1 MGTEDVVAK
10 HTFGTPFPDSK
21 TQRNRLIGIVVAA
34 IIFLL
39 FQFVVPTPEGLPHTA
54 MSAAGILFACI
65 VLWCTEGVPFTIT
78 VVLIYFLLPI
88 TGILPYSDVTGVA
101 DSVTVG
107 SGATASVVEG
117 AKVYV
122 TNSVFNQSSLL
133 VPIYCLFVFTVSGAV
148 MSTPIPYRV
157 AKAALNFAGNNIVKL
172 FVLFGLGCS
181 ILSMFISDLA
191 ASAIFCGIG
200 ISICEANGGKPKVSE
215 LGKAFTVLCGTTAA
229 IGGIGTPVGNSLN
242 MLCMSMVKSA
252 MGVEVTFGQWC
263 LTMIPIALV
272 TSIISS
278 FVVAKLFKCEEI
290 KPEALDVVKDKLA
303 DYGKMT
309 GREIKIIIWFVIV
322 FGICLASTWVPA
334 INSMLVCFIGAVIA
348 FIPGLNLLTKEDFDK
363 SVSWDIIMLII
374 GVQCL
379 VNGMMSTGLVTW
391 AVGIIFASAA
401 SWPFIVVVIVCV
413 VVTGIL
419 HILIPIGPPTVS
431 VALPVMFGIAAIVPE
446 LNGCLIAAIGGS
458 IGAVTS
464 FLPFDAIM
472 LCSYKYGW
480 ISMAD
485 WLKKAWVPTVILWIV
500 FIILGPIITGFF
512 YAA

>member
-1 MGTEDVVAK
+1 MGTEDVVSK
-10 HTFGTPFPDSK
+10 HTFGTPFPDAK
-21 TQRNRLIGIVVAA
+21 TQRNRLIGIIIAA
-34 IIFLL
+34 IVFLI
-39 FQFVVPTPEGLPHTA
+39 FQFALPTPEGLPHTA

-65 VLWCTEGVPFTIT
+65 ILWCTEGVPFTIT

-88 TGILPYSDVTGVA
+88 TGILPYSDVTGVPV
-101 DSVTVG
+101 DGVIVG
-107 SGATASVVEG
+107 AGDAAQTLEP

-172 FVLFGLGCS
+172 FVMFGLGCS
-181 ILSMFISDLA
+181 VLSMFISDLA

-200 ISICEANGGKPKVSE
+200 ISICEANGGVAKKSE
-215 LGKAFTVLCGTTAA
+215 LGKAFTVLCGSTAA

-252 MGVEVTFGQWC
+252 TGVEVTFGQWC
-263 LTMIPIALV
+263 VTMIPIAIV
-272 TSIISS
+272 TSILASLY
-278 FVVAKLFKCEEI
+278 VAKAFKCEEI
-290 KPEALDVVKDKLA
+290 KPEALDVVKDKLS
-303 DYGKMT
+303 DYGKMST
-309 GREIKIIIWFVIV
+309 REIKIIVWFVIV

-348 FIPGLNLLTKEDFDK
+348 FIPGISLLTKEDFDA

-379 VNGMMSTGLVTW
+379 INGVMATGLITW
-391 AVGIIFASAA
+391 AVGIIFAGAA
-401 SWPFIVVVIVCV
+401 EWPFIVVVIVAV
-413 VVTGIL
+413 VITGIL
-419 HILIPIGPPTVS
+419 HILIPIGPPTVT
-431 VALPVMFGIAAIVPE
+431 VALPVMFGIAAMVPE
-446 LNGCLIAAIGGS
+446 FNGTLIAAIGGS
-458 IGAVTS
+458 CGAVTS

-480 ISMAD
+480 ISMGD
-485 WLKKAWVPTVILWIV
+485 WLKKAWPPTVILWIV
-500 FIILGPIITGFF
+500 MIILGPIITGFF
-512 YAA
+512 A

>member
-1 MGTEDVVAK
+1 MGSEDIVSK
-10 HTFGTPFPDSK
+10 QTFGTPFPDGK
-21 TQRNRLIGIVVAA
+21 ILRNRLIGCIVAA
-34 IIFLL
+34 VIFLL
-39 FQFVVPTPEGLPHTA
+39 FQFVIPTPEGLPHQA
-54 MSAAGILFACI
+54 MSAAGILFCSI

-88 TGILPYSDVTGVA
+88 TGILPYNAITDPAQSFNGQPLM
-101 DSVTVG
+101 
-107 SGATASVVEG
+107 
-117 AKVYV
+117 
-122 TNSVFNQSSLL
+122 SVFNSSSLL

-148 MSTPIPYRV
+148 MATPIPYRV
-157 AKAALNFAGNNIVKL
+157 ARAALNAAGTNVTKL
-172 FVLFGLGCS
+172 FVMFGLGCS
-181 ILSMFISDLA
+181 VLSMFISDLA

-200 ISICEANGGKPKVSE
+200 ISIVQANGGKPKISE

-242 MLCMSMVKSA
+242 MLCMNMVGQA
-252 MGVEVTFGQWC
+252 MGVTVTFGQWC
-263 LTMIPIALV
+263 LTMIPIAII
-272 TSIISS
+272 TSLIASW
-278 FVVAKLFKCEEI
+278 VVIKLYKVEEI
-290 KPEALDVVKDKLA
+290 KPEALEVVQSKLA

-309 GREIKIIIWFVIV
+309 AREIKIIVWFIIV
-322 FGICLASTWVPA
+322 FGICLASTWVPS

-348 FIPGLNLLTKEDFDK
+348 FIPGLNLLTKEDFDA

-379 VNGMMSTGLVTW
+379 INGMMGTGLVTW
-391 AVGIIFASAA
+391 AVKLIFAGAA
-401 SWPFIVVVIVCV
+401 SWPFIVVVIVAV

-431 VALPVMFGIAAIVPE
+431 VALPIMFGIAAIVPE

-480 ISMAD
+480 ISMGD

-500 FIILGPIITGFF
+500 VIILGPVITGFF
-512 YAA
+512 Y

>member
-21 TQRNRLIGIVVAA
+21 TQRSRLIGIIAA
-34 IIFLL
+34 AVIFLL
-39 FQFVVPTPEGLPHTA
+39 FQFVLPTPDGLPHQA
-54 MSAAGILFACI
+54 MSAAGILFSCI

-88 TGILPYSDVTGVA
+88 TGVLPYNAITDPALSYN
-101 DSVTVG
+101 
-107 SGATASVVEG
+107 GAALP
-117 AKVYV
+117 
-122 TNSVFNQSSLL
+122 SVFNASSLL
-133 VPIYCLFVFTVSGAV
+133 VPVYCLFVFTVSGAV

-157 AKAALNFAGNNIVKL
+157 AKAALNFAGNNITKL
-172 FVLFGLGCS
+172 FVMFGLACS

-200 ISICEANGGKPKVSE
+200 ISICEANGGKAKVSE

-242 MLCMSMVKSA
+242 MLCMSMVESA
-252 MGVEVTFGQWC
+252 LGVTVSFGQWC
-263 LTMIPIALV
+263 ITMIPIALV
-272 TSIISS
+272 TSVLASLY
-278 FVVAKLFKCEEI
+278 VAKAFKCEEI
-290 KPEALDVVKDKLA
+290 KPEALEVVKDKLA
-303 DYGKMT
+303 DYGKMST
-309 GREIKIIIWFVIV
+309 REIKIIVWFVIV
-322 FGICLASTWVPA
+322 FGICLASTWVPQ
-334 INSMLVCFIGAVIA
+334 INSMLVCFIGACIA
-348 FIPGLNLLTKEDFDK
+348 FIPGISLLTKDDFDA

-379 VNGMMSTGLVTW
+379 VTGMMQTGIVGW
-391 AVGIIFASAA
+391 AVGLIFGGAA
-401 SWPFIVVVIVCV
+401 AWPFLVVVIVAV
-413 VVTGIL
+413 IVTGIL

-431 VALPVMFGIAAIVPE
+431 VALPVMFGLAAVVPE
-446 LNGCLIAAIGGS
+446 LNGTLIAAIGGS

-485 WLKKAWVPTVILWIV
+485 WLKKAWPPTVILWVVVIV
-500 FIILGPIITGFF
+500 LGPIITGIF
-512 YAA
+512 A

>member
-1 MGTEDVVAK
+1 MGTENVVEK
-10 HTFGTPFPDSK
+10 HTFGTPFPDEK
-21 TQRNRLIGIVVAA
+21 TQRNRLIGIIVAA
-34 IIFLL
+34 IVFLL
-39 FQFVVPTPEGLPHTA
+39 FQFVLPCPEGLPQTA
-54 MSAAGILFACI
+54 MSAAGILFMSI
-65 VLWCTEGVPFTIT
+65 VLWCTEAVPFT
-78 VVLIYFLLPI
+78 VSVLLLYFMLPI
-88 TGILPYSDVTGVA
+88 TGVLPYSDIKGVA
-101 DSVTVG
+101 DTVTIG
-107 SGATASVVEG
+107 SGDAAQVLTGAT
-117 AKVYV
+117 VYV

-157 AKAALNFAGNNIVKL
+157 AKFALETAGNNITKM
-172 FVLFGLGCS
+172 FVMFGLGCAV
-181 ILSMFISDLA
+181 LSMFISDLA

-200 ISICEANGGKPKVSE
+200 ISICEANGGKAKISE
-215 LGKAFTVLCGTTAA
+215 LGKAFTVLCGTSAA

-242 MLCMSMVKSA
+242 MLCMNMVGTA
-252 MGVEVTFGQWC
+252 MGVTVTFGQWC
-263 LTMIPIALV
+263 LTMIPIAIV
-272 TSIISS
+272 TVLISS
-278 FVVAKLFKCEEI
+278 FVVAKMYKCEEI

-303 DYGKMT
+303 DYGKLSA
-309 GREIKIIIWFVIV
+309 REIKIIIWFVIV
-322 FGICLASTWVPA
+322 FGICLASTWVPQ

-348 FIPGLNLLTKEDFDK
+348 FIPFLNLLTKADFDK

-379 VNGMMSTGLVTW
+379 VNGLMGTGVVNWVVNL
-391 AVGIIFASAA
+391 IFADAA
-401 SWPFIVVVIVCV
+401 TWPFIVVVIVCV

-431 VALPVMFGIAAIVPE
+431 IALPIMFGIAALVPE

-512 YAA
+512 YGA

>member
-1 MGTEDVVAK
+1 MGTEDIVSK

-21 TQRNRLIGIVVAA
+21 TQRNRLIGVIVAVC
-34 IIFLL
+34 IFLL
-39 FQFVVPTPEGLPHTA
+39 FQFVIPTPEGLPHTA
-54 MSAAGILFACI
+54 MSAAGILFMCI

-88 TGILPYSDVTGVA
+88 TGILPYS
-101 DSVTVG
+101 TV
-107 SGATASVVEG
+107 SDPDTKMIITE
-117 AKVYV
+117 
-122 TNSVFNQSSLL
+122 SVFNSSSLL

-157 AKAALNFAGNNIVKL
+157 AKAALNLAGNSILKL
-172 FVLFGLGCS
+172 FVMFGLACS

-200 ISICEANGGKPKVSE
+200 ISIVEANGGEKGKSE
-215 LGKAFTVLCGTTAA
+215 LGKAFTVLAATTAA

-242 MLCMSMVKSA
+242 MLCMGMVQTA
-252 MGVEVTFGQWC
+252 TGVEVTFGQWC
-263 LTMIPIALV
+263 VTMIPIALV
-272 TSIISS
+272 TSVLASMYVK
-278 FVVAKLFKCEEI
+278 FAFKCEEI

-303 DYGKMT
+303 DYGKMSV
-309 GREIKIIIWFVIV
+309 REVKIIVWFVIV

-348 FIPGLNLLTKEDFDK
+348 FIPGISLLTKEDFDA

-379 VNGMMSTGLVTW
+379 INGVMGTGLVGW
-391 AVGIIFASAA
+391 AVGLIFAGA
-401 SWPFIVVVIVCV
+401 STWPFIVVVIVCV
-413 VVTGIL
+413 LVTGVL

-431 VALPVMFGIAAIVPE
+431 VALPVMFGIAAMVPE
-446 LNGCLIAAIGGS
+446 LNGTLIAAIGGS

-480 ISMAD
+480 ISMGD
-485 WLKKAWVPTVILWIV
+485 WLKKAWPPTVILWIV
-500 FIILGPIITGFF
+500 VIVLGPIITGFF
-512 YAA
+512 A

>member
-21 TQRNRLIGIVVAA
+21 TQRSRLIGIIAA
-34 IIFLL
+34 AVIFLL
-39 FQFVVPTPEGLPHTA
+39 FQFVLPTPDGLPHQA
-54 MSAAGILFACI
+54 MSAAGILFSCI

-88 TGILPYSDVTGVA
+88 TGVLPYNAITDPALSYN
-101 DSVTVG
+101 
-107 SGATASVVEG
+107 GAALP
-117 AKVYV
+117 
-122 TNSVFNQSSLL
+122 SVFNASSLL
-133 VPIYCLFVFTVSGAV
+133 VPVYCLFVFTVSGAV

-157 AKAALNFAGNNIVKL
+157 AKAALNFAGNNITKL
-172 FVLFGLGCS
+172 FVMFGLACS

-200 ISICEANGGKPKVSE
+200 ISICEANGGKAKVSE

-242 MLCMSMVKSA
+242 MLCMSMVESA
-252 MGVEVTFGQWC
+252 LGVTVSFGQWC
-263 LTMIPIALV
+263 ITMIPIALV
-272 TSIISS
+272 TSVLASLY
-278 FVVAKLFKCEEI
+278 VAKAFKCEEI
-290 KPEALDVVKDKLA
+290 KPEALEVVKDKLA
-303 DYGKMT
+303 DYGKMSS
-309 GREIKIIIWFVIV
+309 REIKIIVWFVIV
-322 FGICLASTWVPA
+322 FGICLASTWVPQ
-334 INSMLVCFIGAVIA
+334 INSMLVCFIGACVA
-348 FIPGLNLLTKEDFDK
+348 FIPGISLLTKEDFDA

-379 VNGMMSTGLVTW
+379 VTGMMQTGIVGW
-391 AVGIIFASAA
+391 AVGLIFGGAA
-401 SWPFIVVVIVCV
+401 AWPFIVVVIVAV
-413 VVTGIL
+413 IVTGIL

-431 VALPVMFGIAAIVPE
+431 VALPVMFGLAAVVPE
-446 LNGCLIAAIGGS
+446 LNGTLIAAIGGS

-485 WLKKAWVPTVILWIV
+485 WLKKAWPPTVILWIV
-500 FIILGPIITGFF
+500 VIVLGPIITGIFV
-512 YAA
+512 

>member
-1 MGTEDVVAK
+1 MSTEDIVSK
-10 HTFGTPFPDSK
+10 QQFGTPFPDSK
-21 TQRNRLIGIVVAA
+21 TQRNRLIGIIVAVCV
-34 IIFLL
+34 FLL
-39 FQFVVPTPEGLPHTA
+39 FQFAIPTPEGLPHTA
-54 MSAAGILFACI
+54 MSAAGILFMCI

-88 TGILPYSDVTGVA
+88 TGILPYSDVKGVA
-101 DSVTVG
+101 DVVTI
-107 SGATASVVEG
+107 GAGDAATVVEG
-117 AKVYV
+117 ASVYV

-157 AKAALNFAGNNIVKL
+157 AKAALNFAGNNITKL
-172 FVLFGLGCS
+172 FVMFGLACS

-200 ISICEANGGKPKVSE
+200 ISIVVANGGEKGKSE
-215 LGKAFTVLCGTTAA
+215 LGKAFTVLAGTTAA

-242 MLCMSMVKSA
+242 MLCMGMVGSA

-263 LTMIPIALV
+263 LTMIPIAIV
-272 TSIISS
+272 TSLIAS
-278 FVVAKLFKCEEI
+278 FAVAKLFKCEEI

-303 DYGKMT
+303 DYGKMSV
-309 GREIKIIIWFVIV
+309 REIKIIVWFVIV
-322 FGICLASTWVPA
+322 FGICLASTWFPA

-348 FIPGLNLLTKEDFDK
+348 FIPGISLLTKEDFDA

-379 VNGMMSTGLVTW
+379 INGVMATGLINW
-391 AVGIIFASAA
+391 AVGIIFAGAS
-401 SWPFIVVVIVCV
+401 SWPFIVVVIVAV
-413 VVTGIL
+413 VITGIL
-419 HILIPIGPPTVS
+419 HILIPIGPPTVT

-446 LNGCLIAAIGGS
+446 FNGTLIACIGGAA
-458 IGAVTS
+458 GAVTS

-500 FIILGPIITGFF
+500 LIILGPVITGFF
-512 YAA
+512 A

>member
-1 MGTEDVVAK
+1 MGTEDVVSK
-10 HTFGTPFPDSK
+10 TQFGTPFPDAK
-21 TQRNRLIGIVVAA
+21 TQRNRLIGVVVAA

-39 FQFVVPTPEGLPHTA
+39 FQFAVPTPEGLPHQA

-65 VLWCTEGVPFTIT
+65 VLWCTEAVPFTIT

-88 TGILPYSDVTGVA
+88 TGVLPYSAITDPA
-101 DSVTVG
+101 LSYN
-107 SGATASVVEG
+107 GAPLV
-117 AKVYV
+117 
-122 TNSVFNQSSLL
+122 SVFNSSSLL

-157 AKAALNFAGNNIVKL
+157 AKAALNFAGNNITKL
-172 FVLFGLGCS
+172 FIMFGLGCS

-200 ISICEANGGKPKVSE
+200 ISICIANDGKKGMSE

-242 MLCMSMVKSA
+242 MLCMSMVGQA
-252 MGVEVTFGQWC
+252 MGVTVTFAQWC
-263 LTMIPIALV
+263 ITMIPIAIV
-272 TSIISS
+272 TSILASLY
-278 FVVAKLFKCEEI
+278 VAKAFKCEEI

-303 DYGKMT
+303 DYGKLST
-309 GREIKIIIWFVIV
+309 REIKIIVWFVIV
-322 FGICLASTWVPA
+322 FGICLASTWVPQ

-348 FIPGLNLLTKEDFDK
+348 FIPGISLLTKADFDA

-379 VNGMMSTGLVTW
+379 INGMMGTGLIGWV
-391 AVGIIFASAA
+391 VGHVFAGAA
-401 SWPFIVVVIVCV
+401 TWPFILVVTVCV
-413 VVTGIL
+413 IVTGIL

-431 VALPVMFGIAAIVPE
+431 VALPVMFGIAAAVPE

-500 FIILGPIITGFF
+500 VIILGPIITGFF
-512 YAA
+512 AY